1 MNVYITG
8 LTKCKRSFIDEIR
21 AGALA
26 LPDYEF
32 MKNPSYIELLDLVK
46 IYGYEVELTKEED
59 DGQAI
64 FRVIVKEEEKEIFHI
79 LFTDFNF
86 MFRKAAQNIRA
97 YAATK
102 LATKFDKF
110 LAIKPESTTR
120 TKI

>member
-8 LTKCKRSFIDEIR
+8 LTKCKKNFIDEIK
-21 AGALA
+21 AGACV

-46 IYGYEVELTKEED
+46 LYGYDVELTKDED
-59 DGQAI
+59 EGQAI

-86 MFRKAAQNIRA
+86 MFKKAAQNIRA

-102 LATKFDKF
+102 LANKFEKF
-110 LAIKPESTTR
+110 LAIKPEVKRR